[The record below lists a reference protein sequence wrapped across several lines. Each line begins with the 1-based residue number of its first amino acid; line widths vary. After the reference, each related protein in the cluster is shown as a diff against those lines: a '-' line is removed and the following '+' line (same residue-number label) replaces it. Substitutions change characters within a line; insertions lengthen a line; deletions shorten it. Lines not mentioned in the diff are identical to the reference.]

1 MLVRQVRNLEE
12 KLTEYKQK
20 YEKMPLE
27 IQSKTEMVDQLL
39 EKLSRFKT
47 ENQVLRSE
55 LERSSK
61 EFREEFDY
69 LKSQVKT
76 DLEARSVAQK
86 EQINRLKY
94 QYDEEFT
101 KSNNVIKTLKNDN
114 KLLCDKIKRVKEAFS
129 TNSSRKKAEKLLD
142 KRFDVTEP
150 LANKLRTL
158 EITGTTQSSHRN

>member
-39 EKLSRFKT
+39 EKLGRFKT

-94 QYDEEFT
+94 
-101 KSNNVIKTLKNDN
+101 
-114 KLLCDKIKRVKEAFS
+114 
-129 TNSSRKKAEKLLD
+129 
-142 KRFDVTEP
+142 
-150 LANKLRTL
+150 
-158 EITGTTQSSHRN
+158 